1 MNRDGNAGNLRLVS
15 GKGKSTERPEAPFDA
30 LAFVQSLT
38 ATLEFDAV
46 LQRLQEQLHT
56 LLQHSGW
63 IFYTD
68 GDDQSWS
75 GGEDDRHR
83 IEYGLSYNGATMGS
97 LILMRG
103 RRFSD
108 AEQQQIEALLGLAAP
123 ALHNAHRFRRLM
135 SNLESDELTG
145 LGNRRAFEIQG
156 AKWLADCRR
165 QDRPLSVLAIDL
177 DHFKRINDDYGHAV
191 GDELL
196 RRVADTLR
204 AATRQS
210 DLLVRMGGEEFLAV
224 LPGADLACAMECAER
239 IRTAIANIR
248 ATATADDASA
258 LQSEGMVKVT
268 ASIGV
273 ASVGR
278 STTLQALYQK
288 ADEALYA
295 AKQSGR
301 NRVLAGN

>member
-1 MNRDGNAGNLRLVS
+1 MNRDGNAGNLRLVP
-15 GKGKSTERPEAPFDA
+15 GKGKSTARPEAPFDA

-38 ATLEFDAV
+38 ATLEFETV
-46 LQRLQEQLHT
+46 LQRLHEQLYA

-63 IFYTD
+63 IFYTE
-68 GDDQSWS
+68 GDEQSWS

-83 IEYGLSYNGATMGS
+83 IEYGLSYNGASMGS

-108 AEQQQIEALLGLAAP
+108 AEQQQIEAVLGLAAP
-123 ALHNAHRFRRLM
+123 ALHNAHRYRRLV
-135 SNLESDELTG
+135 STLETDELTG

-177 DHFKRINDDYGHAV
+177 DHFKRINDDYGHSV

-204 AATRQS
+204 TATRQS

-239 IRTAIANIR
+239 IRLAIGSTR

-258 LQSEGMVKVT
+258 LQSEGMVRVT

-278 STTLQALYQK
+278 NTTLQALYQK

-301 NRVLAGN
+301 NRVLAGH

>member
-15 GKGKSTERPEAPFDA
+15 GKGKSTERPDAPFDA

-38 ATLEFDAV
+38 ATLEFDTV
-46 LQRLQEQLHT
+46 LQRLHEQLYSF
-56 LLQHSGW
+56 LQHSGW
-63 IFYTD
+63 IFYTE
-68 GDDQSWS
+68 GDEQSWS
-75 GGEDDRHR
+75 GGDDDRHR
-83 IEYGLSYNGATMGS
+83 IEYGLSYNGTSMGS

-123 ALHNAHRFRRLM
+123 ALHNAHRFRRLA
-135 SNLESDELTG
+135 SNLETDELTG

-156 AKWLADCRR
+156 AKWLADCQR

-177 DHFKRINDDYGHAV
+177 DHFKRINDDYGHSV

-204 AATRQS
+204 TATRQS

-239 IRTAIANIR
+239 IRLAIGGIR
-248 ATATADDASA
+248 ASATADDASA
-258 LQSEGMVKVT
+258 LQSEGIVKVT

-301 NRVLAGN
+301 NRVLAGH

>member
-15 GKGKSTERPEAPFDA
+15 GKGKSTEHPEAPFDA

-204 AATRQS
+204 TATRQS

-239 IRTAIANIR
+239 IRTAIASIR

>member
-15 GKGKSTERPEAPFDA
+15 GKGKSTKRTEAPFDA

-38 ATLEFDAV
+38 TTLEFDTV
-46 LQRLQEQLHT
+46 LQRLHEQLHA
-56 LLQHSGW
+56 LVKHSGW
-63 IFYTD
+63 IFYTE

-83 IEYGLSYNGATMGS
+83 IEYGLSYNGVNMGS

-108 AEQQQIEALLGLAAP
+108 AEQEQIEALLGLAAP
-123 ALHNAHRFRRLM
+123 SLHNAHRFRRLM
-135 SNLESDELTG
+135 SSLEADELTG

-165 QDRPLSVLAIDL
+165 QERPLSVLAIDL
-177 DHFKRINDDYGHAV
+177 DHFKRINDEYGHSV

-204 AATRQS
+204 TATRQS

-239 IRTAIANIR
+239 IRLAIGNIR
-248 ATATADDASA
+248 TTATADDASA
-258 LQSEGMVKVT
+258 LQSEGAVKVT

-273 ASVGR
+273 ASIGR
-278 STTLQALYQK
+278 TTSLQALYQK
-288 ADEALYA
+288 ADEALYG

-301 NRVLAGN
+301 NRVLASH

>member
-15 GKGKSTERPEAPFDA
+15 GKGKSTEHPEAPFDA

-68 GDDQSWS
+68 NEDQSWS

-83 IEYGLSYNGATMGS
+83 IEYGLSYNGVTMGS

-123 ALHNAHRFRRLM
+123 ALHNAHRFRRLI

-204 AATRQS
+204 TATRQS

-239 IRTAIANIR
+239 IRTAIASIR

-258 LQSEGMVKVT
+258 LQSEGVVKVT

-278 STTLQALYQK
+278 HTTLQALYQK

>member
-15 GKGKSTERPEAPFDA
+15 GKGKSTEHPEAPFDA

-68 GDDQSWS
+68 NEDQSWS

-83 IEYGLSYNGATMGS
+83 IEYGLSYNGVTMGS

-204 AATRQS
+204 TATRQS

-239 IRTAIANIR
+239 IRTAIASIR

-258 LQSEGMVKVT
+258 LQSEGVVKVT

-278 STTLQALYQK
+278 HTTLQALYQK